1 MVVKIAFWR
10 LKVAQNA
17 GVKICCLSCNGV
29 GPTLS
34 AFWCPLLG
42 FYGDSRG
49 QLAEVMFMRVHEILK
64 GKGDSVYQI
73 SPDATMAEAV
83 DRLVKFNIG
92 SLLVTDGESIVGIIT
107 ERDVLK
113 AIAGGTKGL
122 GDLVVENFMT
132 KDLVT
137 GNSNDEVGEIMGM
150 MTSHR
155 VRHLPIIDD
164 ERLAGMISIGDVVK
178 SQYELL
184 AVENHYLRVYI
195 QS

>member
-1 MVVKIAFWR
+1 
-10 LKVAQNA
+10 
-17 GVKICCLSCNGV
+17 
-29 GPTLS
+29 
-34 AFWCPLLG
+34 
-42 FYGDSRG
+42 
-49 QLAEVMFMRVHEILK
+49 MRVHEILK

-92 SLLVTDGESIVGIIT
+92 SLLVTNGESIVGIIT

-113 AIAGGTKGL
+113 AIAGGTKAL

-137 GNSNDEVGEIMGM
+137 GNSNDEVAEIMGL

-164 ERLAGMISIGDVVK
+164 DRLAGMISIGDVVK
-178 SQYELL
+178 TQYELL

>member
-1 MVVKIAFWR
+1 
-10 LKVAQNA
+10 
-17 GVKICCLSCNGV
+17 
-29 GPTLS
+29 
-34 AFWCPLLG
+34 
-42 FYGDSRG
+42 
-49 QLAEVMFMRVHEILK
+49 MRVHEILK

-107 ERDVLK
+107 ERDILK
-113 AIAGGTKGL
+113 AIASEKNAL
-122 GDLVVENFMT
+122 GDLLVENFMT
-132 KDLVT
+132 KELIT

-178 SQYELL
+178 TQYELL

-195 QS
+195 QG